1 MCFRVLFVVK
11 IYIIFLVESLSLRH
25 IFYYP
30 QSYEIMKTKKRFL
43 LSLAMALL
51 PFANV
56 YVNAFAGEVPLQV
69 RIEDPN
75 IDKPADPKS
84 PILIPE
90 VSLEDYTLNFD
101 ASCLG
106 CELRLLDEDG
116 VLVYSTTITSGT
128 LVLPS
133 YLSGNYELQIIR
145 GNFCFYGDISL

>member
-1 MCFRVLFVVK
+1 MKKL
-11 IYIIFLVESLSLRH
+11 FLVL
-25 IFYYP
+25 
-30 QSYEIMKTKKRFL
+30 TV
-43 LSLAMALL
+43 AALL
-51 PFANV
+51 PFSSV
-56 YVNAFAGEVPLQV
+56 CVNALAGVVPLQV
-69 RIEDPN
+69 GYVDPTYGQTN
-75 IDKPADPKS
+75 PQKA

-90 VSLEDYTLNFD
+90 VRIEDYTLNFD

>member
-1 MCFRVLFVVK
+1 MKKL
-11 IYIIFLVESLSLRH
+11 FLVL
-25 IFYYP
+25 
-30 QSYEIMKTKKRFL
+30 TV
-43 LSLAMALL
+43 AALL
-51 PFANV
+51 PFSSV
-56 YVNAFAGEVPLQV
+56 CVNTLAGVVPLEV
-69 RIEDPN
+69 GYTDPN
-75 IDKPADPKS
+75 YDKPADPKS

-90 VSLEDYTLNFD
+90 VSIEDYALTFD

>member
-1 MCFRVLFVVK
+1 
-11 IYIIFLVESLSLRH
+11 
-25 IFYYP
+25 
-30 QSYEIMKTKKRFL
+30 MKTKKRFL

-51 PFANV
+51 PFANMC
-56 YVNAFAGEVPLQV
+56 VNAFAGEVPLQV
-69 RIEDPN
+69 SIDDPN
-75 IDKPADPKS
+75 IDKPPYPKT

-90 VSLEDYTLNFD
+90 VSIDDYTLTFD

>member
-1 MCFRVLFVVK
+1 
-11 IYIIFLVESLSLRH
+11 
-25 IFYYP
+25 
-30 QSYEIMKTKKRFL
+30 MKTKKKFL

-56 YVNAFAGEVPLQV
+56 CVDAFASQVQLQV
-69 RIEDPN
+69 RIDDPTEN
-75 IDKPADPKS
+75 QPPYPKS

-90 VSLEDYTLNFD
+90 VSIEDYTLNFD